1 MKRLFLETAP
11 RILLGII
18 FLLGAI
24 DGFWFVFSGAHLI
37 HPPTTDRGLAF
48 EQALKAV
55 GFFWPFMKL
64 VELTGAL
71 CLLTN
76 RAPALGLALLAPIM
90 AVVVLFHAVLNPQG
104 IPMAALL
111 IVCGVLL
118 ARAYARRYASLFERG
133 AAEPRLA
140 AGAPQAPR
148 R

>member
-1 MKRLFLETAP
+1 MKKLFLETAP

-37 HPPTTDRGLAF
+37 HPPTSDRGLAF

-133 AAEPRLA
+133 AAEPRFA
-140 AGAPQAPR
+140 AGATQVPPR
-148 R
+148 